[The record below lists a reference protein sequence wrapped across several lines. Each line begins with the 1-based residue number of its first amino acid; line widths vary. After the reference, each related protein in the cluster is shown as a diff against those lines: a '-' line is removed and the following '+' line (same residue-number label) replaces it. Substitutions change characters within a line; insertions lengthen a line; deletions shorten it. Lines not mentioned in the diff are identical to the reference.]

1 MKIPSRRHRVDADV
15 APSAARQLA
24 TVTLA
29 FTLASAPAVHGN
41 GDVPALLEK
50 SRCNACH
57 TERQTLIG
65 PPYRA
70 IAARHAGRDDLMVE
84 VLARKI
90 VLGGGGNWGVVPMVP
105 NEHVSL
111 EDARR
116 MAHWILRLD
125 AGGG

>member
-1 MKIPSRRHRVDADV
+1 MKRPLNSRRVDGGA
-15 APSAARQLA
+15 APSAARGLA
-24 TVTLA
+24 AAALA
-29 FTLASAPAVHGN
+29 FTLAPTPAVYGN
-41 GDVPALLEK
+41 SDVPALLEK
-50 SRCNACH
+50 SRCDACH
-57 TERQTLIG
+57 TERQALIG

-70 IAARHAGRDDLMVE
+70 IAARHAAQDDVMVE

-116 MAHWILRLD
+116 MARWILSLD
-125 AGGG
+125 AAAD